1 MSDVSPVVRQGLL
14 GGAEEAYNLLR
25 GKTLAEMQAMN
36 MLGAVAGIQATN
48 IAPEKQTGT
57 GRIADRAGSV
67 AQNALQIS
75 VLVEKV
81 IAEAVGACP
90 TPSTKDDMQAS
101 AIGGDLGR
109 IENSLIGI
117 ESNLIA
123 ITRAIGRL

>member
-1 MSDVSPVVRQGLL
+1 MSDVSPVVRREPL
-14 GGAEEAYNLLR
+14 GDAEEVYNLLR
-25 GKTLAEMQAMN
+25 GKALTAHQNMMGAIAEM
-36 MLGAVAGIQATN
+36 QATN

>member
-1 MSDVSPVVRQGLL
+1 MSDVSPVRREILAD
-14 GGAEEAYNLLR
+14 AEAVYNLLR
-25 GKTLAEMQAMN
+25 GKTLTAQQN
-36 MLGAVAGIQATN
+36 MMGAVAGMQATN

-75 VLVEKV
+75 ALVEKV
-81 IAEAVGACP
+81 IAEAVGAYP
-90 TPSTKDDMQAS
+90 APSTKDDMQAS